1 MASIVETKA
10 VALRRGNHA
19 ENLAFTGV
27 EGEVVVDLGYP
38 DSAGT
43 LGTDANTTLR
53 LHNGVTKGGIPMA
66 RADLLNVSTD
76 DLTQGRQYVNEKNL
90 ACADLSNL
98 EKTPNELYRE
108 RIVSTLNEYGLAK
121 ETEIGEQLNDKVNLK
136 TDNLNTKQLVN
147 PIIHN
152 GGEEGN
158 LPLAY
163 ANTSNI
169 NTADLV
175 NTTYRDGVDGN
186 KPLAYNDLSNVNTTN
201 LTLSG
206 EERPDQM
213 SGPILANADGSNVN
227 TNGLA
232 GERNVDLYGKPL
244 MYADMSNAN
253 DEAFSAMLNDSSLN
267 IERSTN
273 KDFIIDE
280 NNLQLGHY
288 PTTEAVVNY
297 IGSVDNAANRYLTN
311 INDWSMLFYG
321 SDEQILKY
329 GGEVTENAVSEF
341 NKGDSFNTDV
351 LLLKDSK
358 GPLDVTVEQID
369 ESGAILALSLDHQ
382 FGSKDLSTTPLSITS
397 NTNTVA
403 QFTLNCENKGN
414 GIYKYSIGTIE
425 NAGAGFVLDESY
437 TVKDVNETIY
447 QQVRI
452 VIKEVVEKKVTRVE
466 VTPPYGLTQITDE
479 IVTLTDETN
488 GTSTKIKLKADKYN
502 ENGGAGALKNDLT
515 NLQGMTNEDK
525 MAETDSPWRIR
536 HDEDIPALSLSTIPE
551 SQNYTLA
558 TNAAVWRALKG
569 QNNASVFSVART
581 SANPQSVVSATP
593 DFIVNYS
600 ANGKVLNEK
609 ITLSTM
615 YNDTIAVNINPY
627 AENSAQGVMIYN
639 VRPNKS
645 YVCSIS
651 HGGEDVPETYS
662 FETEADG
669 ADITLEC
676 KAVTTKFKV
685 NVEGAQITY
694 SSESSE
700 NETTKPFD
708 GKTFG
713 LTRILNTNWKISA
726 DGYSPKFGTINT
738 ATATD
743 ETIVVE
749 LK

>member
-27 EGEVVVDLGYP
+27 KGEVVVDLGYP

-53 LHNGVTKGGIPMA
+53 LHNGITKGGIPMA

-121 ETEIGEQLNDKVNLK
+121 ESEIGEQLNDKVNLK
-136 TDNLNTKQLVN
+136 TDNLNTKQLVD

-186 KPLAYNDLSNVNTTN
+186 KPLAYKDLSNVDTTN
-201 LTLSG
+201 LTLSE

-213 SGPILANADGSNVN
+213 SGPILANADGSNIN
-227 TNGLA
+227 TNGLT

-329 GGEVTENAVSEF
+329 GGDVTENAVSEF
-341 NKGDSFNTDV
+341 HKGDSFITDV

-358 GPLDVTVEQID
+358 GPLEVTVEQID
-369 ESGAILALSLDHQ
+369 ESGAILALSLDRQ

-397 NTNTVA
+397 NTNAVA
-403 QFTLNCENKGN
+403 QFTLNCEDKGN

-437 TVKDVNETIY
+437 TVKDINETIY

-452 VIKEVVEKKVTRVE
+452 VIKEVVENKVTRVE

-479 IVTLTDETN
+479 VVTLTDETN

-525 MAETDSPWRIR
+525 IAETDSPWRIR

-569 QNNASVFSVART
+569 QNNPSVFSVART
-581 SANPQSVVSATP
+581 SAKTQSVVSATP
-593 DFIVNYS
+593 DFVVNYS

-615 YNDTIAVNINPY
+615 YNDTISVNVNPY

-669 ADITLEC
+669 ADVTLEC

-708 GKTFG
+708 GKTFE